1 MLESFIPL
9 FNSAAHRMVNDISK
23 EFSDGSSFDIH
34 KYLEKCVVELVCA
47 ATFDVHLADEKEGEA
62 MAKLIVET
70 ANT

>member
-1 MLESFIPL
+1 
-9 FNSAAHRMVNDISK
+9 MVNDIWE

-34 KYLEKCVVELVCA
+34 SYLEKCVVELVCT

-70 ANT
+70 TNT